1 MSSEKRLSAKFQFAV
16 TGIAVCVLWCSES
29 QAVLAEH
36 EHGTCPD
43 YSQYQN
49 LLDQGKSQVTPSS
62 SPGWTGAPVNIR
74 SRPAYDVGAFTH
86 KFEQFSY
93 KDPTLQQYILNGA
106 SSEDREDLEDALRW
120 WSAADDRVRNAA
132 SSAESDYVH
141 SLLLS
146 RIADLKLVQSQHLSE
161 SVVALQLPYLTWQ
174 QSHEAAL
181 LDAPNQ
187 LMRSYLLKKRRF
199 EEAAEYF
206 RPLPTKTG
214 KPFSK
219 FLRENRY
226 AVDPTGNRLPH
237 TSILCHV
244 PFPSNRMQTRLL
256 SSLENCIG
264 RNPSSE
270 AESKLLLSEALSKY
284 EESIRIR
291 KGQPDNGSNAMCIMD
306 LVKVSIIER
315 ALGHS
320 TEAGKAL
327 KDAVKRITASAET
340 NLPIYLFVDDVQASL
355 LSSRLF
361 YKLVSRELCTFA
373 LKNLT
378 RSHVK
383 VVEDEL
389 EHYCPKRWGAS
400 VIAAYADM
408 GDKENTIRLFKAVG
422 GDVFSQDANKGQIVE
437 ERFAIAQA
445 LIDVGAIDE
454 FNEFVSKWETQ
465 ALSEAPNNIS
475 VQAFHDS
482 ALASLYLHRGD
493 RYEALRYLREFVRL
507 ANLLP
512 AGDRGETQFRFQN
525 FSALLKRIKTLSA
538 KMISPGDVVAIK
550 EVDEL
555 KLLSNEIATLKSQA
569 SHRLQKLECLELS
582 DDLVRTAGHLANQG
596 KYDEATKLFDAAIDI
611 RTKNLGA
618 YDSQTVD
625 AQIQVARVLISAER
639 LPSAAK
645 RLELVTTSMRKAK
658 VKDIDQFRMA
668 LEMYADVLSKVQQ
681 SAESDRIYAELRALV
696 DDKTVPELEPVKL
709 RGLEPS
715 LL

>member
-1 MSSEKRLSAKFQFAV
+1 MSSGKRLSAKLQFAV
-16 TGIAVCVLWCSES
+16 TGFAVCVLWCSES
-29 QAVLAEH
+29 QTAWAEH
-36 EHGTCPD
+36 EHGACPD

-49 LLDQGKSQVTPSS
+49 LLDQGKSQIAPGSS
-62 SPGWTGAPVNIR
+62 AGWTGAPVNMR
-74 SRPAYDVGAFTH
+74 SRPAYMLGAFTH
-86 KFEQFSY
+86 TFEQFSY

-106 SSEDREDLEDALRW
+106 SSEDRGDVEDALRW
-120 WSAADDRVRNAA
+120 WSAADDRVSNAA

-146 RIADLKLVQSQHLSE
+146 RIADLKLVQSQHLRE
-161 SVVALQLPYLTWQ
+161 SVVAEQLPYLTWQ

-199 EEAAEYF
+199 EEAAEYS
-206 RPLPTKTG
+206 RSLPAKTG

-219 FLRENRY
+219 VLRESGF
-226 AVDPTGNRLPH
+226 AVDPTGKRLPH

-244 PFPSNRMQTRLL
+244 PFPSNRMQARLL

-264 RNPSSE
+264 RHPSSE

-291 KGQPDNGSNAMCIMD
+291 KRQPDNGSNAMCIMD

-320 TEAGKAL
+320 TQAGKAL
-327 KDAVKRITASAET
+327 KDAVKLITASAET

-373 LKNLT
+373 LNDLT
-378 RSHVK
+378 PSHVK

-389 EHYCPKRWGAS
+389 EHYCPKRWGAT

-408 GDKENTIRLFKAVG
+408 GNKENTIRLFRKVG
-422 GDVFSQDANKGQIVE
+422 DDVFSPDTNKGSIVE
-437 ERFAIAQA
+437 ERFSVAQA
-445 LIDVGAIDE
+445 LIDVGAINE
-454 FNEFVSKWETQ
+454 FNEFVSKWKAH
-465 ALSEAPNNIS
+465 ALSEAPDSIS
-475 VQAFHDS
+475 VQTFYNS
-482 ALASLYLHRGD
+482 ALASLYLRKGD
-493 RYEALRYLREFVRL
+493 RFESLKYLREFVRL

-512 AGDRGETQFRFQN
+512 AGDRGETQYRLQN
-525 FSALLKRIKTLSA
+525 FSTLIEGIKTLSA
-538 KMISPGDVVAIK
+538 RTISNGDIAAIK
-550 EVDEL
+550 EVDDL
-555 KLLSNEIATLKSQA
+555 KLLSSEIATLKSQA

-582 DDLVRTAGHLANQG
+582 DDLVRTAAHLASQG
-596 KYDEATKLFDAAIDI
+596 QYDRATKLLDAAIDI

-618 YDSQTVD
+618 HDSQTVD
-625 AQIQVARVLISAER
+625 AQIQVARVLIGAER
-639 LPSAAK
+639 LPSAAAK
-645 RLELVTTSMRKAK
+645 LELVTTSMRKAK

-668 LEMYADVLSKVQQ
+668 LEMYADVLSKTQQ
-681 SAESDRIYAELRALV
+681 SAESEEIYSELRALV